1 MEKKLISN
9 TGPLIALAIVNKLDI
24 LRLLFESVVVPQA
37 VHEEILQGGQLNKG
51 LVLYQNSQ
59 WIRVQ
64 RLSESPDILLNSVL
78 DKGEASVIQ
87 LARECRADI
96 VLIDERKGR
105 KIARDI
111 YNMNVIGTAGILI
124 EAKQKGII
132 PNIRDSLTEMCN
144 SGYRIHDNI
153 IDFALKKADEK

>member
-1 MEKKLISN
+1 LKRKIISN

-59 WIRVQ
+59 WIQVRQ
-64 RLSESPDILLNSVL
+64 LSESPDILLNSVL

-87 LARECRADI
+87 LARECKADI

-111 YNMNVIGTAGILI
+111 YRSKTEGIYS
-124 EAKQKGII
+124 EY
-132 PNIRDSLTEMCN
+132 P
-144 SGYRIHDNI
+144 GYTD
-153 IDFALKKADEK
+153 